1 MPSSRSAGPISASS
15 SGTPDPVESEEHRP
29 VGWRIWWLAARPKTL
44 WAAAVPV
51 GIGGALAVGRAPF
64 HVPAFLAAL
73 AGALLIQVGTN
84 FANDLFDALKESD
97 RADRLGPARATQRG
111 WVTPAA
117 MKRATALAF
126 GLAFLAGLY
135 LVYRAGLPIAVIGL
149 LSILFGV
156 LYTGGPAPLGYLGL
170 GDLLVLLFFGPVAV
184 GGTCYAIAL
193 DVDATVLAI
202 GLAPGMLSTA
212 ILTVNNL
219 RDIEADRRSGKRT
232 LAVRF
237 GARFAR
243 TEYVLMTAGGIL
255 LPALIVLPTGAHRP
269 AALSALALVAA
280 PGPIRTVLSG
290 ESGPALNDVLAS
302 TGRVLAIFGVLLS
315 GGWML

>member
-1 MPSSRSAGPISASS
+1 VADEDR
-15 SGTPDPVESEEHRP
+15 TPTA
-29 VGWRIWWLAARPKTL
+29 WRVWWLAARPKTL

-51 GIGGALAVGRAPF
+51 VIGGALAVGRAPF
-64 HVPAFLAAL
+64 HAPAFFAAL
-73 AGALLIQVGTN
+73 FGALMIQVGTN
-84 FANDLFDALKESD
+84 FANDLFDCLKEAD

-117 MKRATALAF
+117 MRRATGIAF

-135 LVYRAGLPIAVIGL
+135 LVARAGAPIAVIGI

-156 LYTGGPAPLGYLGL
+156 LYTAGPLPLGYIGL
-170 GDLLVLLFFGPVAV
+170 GDPFVLVFFGPVAV
-184 GGTCYAIAL
+184 GGTCYAVALDIDGTVIAL
-193 DVDATVLAI
+193 

-219 RDIEADRRSGKRT
+219 RDIESDRASGKRT

-243 TEYVLMTAGGIL
+243 AEYLLMTVGGIL
-255 LPALIVLPTGAHRP
+255 LPALLLLPASGHRP
-269 AALSALALVAA
+269 AAISAFALVAA
-280 PGPIRTVLSG
+280 LPPIRAVLAGATG
-290 ESGPALNDVLAS
+290 EALNEVLAA
-302 TGRVLAIFGVLLS
+302 TGRVLAVFGALLS
-315 GGWML
+315 IGWLL